1 MDVHTGE
8 TTYRSDPSVTGVVPA
23 SGGADQ
29 GRLFSDPIGAPP
41 FPDTD
46 QLPAVSRRDRAAR
59 PYGAPRWLRA
69 TVALVA
75 VAILAA
81 GVALALVE
89 SGVIG
94 KTTGPPTGGQT
105 HATTPPTVVKA
116 TKDLLVPDQTFAGSG
131 SVNYTIPVLAFGVT
145 VTTGP
150 GQSWVSIGL
159 VGKTPIY
166 EGIMAPNTSQ
176 HEILLGPAQ
185 ISVGAGGTTVKV
197 IAGRSSQTLIPPSA
211 PFSYQIT
218 PKL

>member
-8 TTYRSDPSVTGVVPA
+8 TTYRPDPSATGVVPA
-23 SGGADQ
+23 AAGPDQ
-29 GRLFSDPIGAPP
+29 GRLFSDPSGPPP
-41 FPDTD
+41 FADTD
-46 QLPAVSRRDRAAR
+46 ELPAVSRRGRAAR

-69 TVALVA
+69 TVAFVA

-89 SGVIG
+89 SGVID
-94 KTTGPPTGGQT
+94 KSTSPSTSGQT
-105 HATTPPTVVKA
+105 HATTPPVVTKA
-116 TKDLLVPDQTFAGSG
+116 TKDLLIPTTATGGGPSA
-131 SVNYTIPVLAFGVT
+131 SYTIPVLAFGVT

-150 GQSWVSIGL
+150 GRSWVSIGL

-176 HEILLGPAQ
+176 HEILLGAAEV
-185 ISVGAGGTTVKV
+185 SVGAGGTTVK
-197 IAGRSSQTLIPPSA
+197 ITAGRSSQTLIPAGA